1 MPLNIPVKQNKK
13 LETVVQRINENITIS
28 TYWYCSNITAIDRM
42 GINDHGPVHIR
53 IVANLALKILRMLIE
68 ANVQPSVEKHHKLTR
83 DDAEV
88 IVVLAAALHDIGHI
102 VHRANHEPFSVA
114 LAANLLSELLVGL
127 YEPRERA
134 IITAEVLHAIYAH
147 DTHVEPLTVEA
158 GALKIAD
165 ALDMEEGR
173 ARIPF
178 KAGSLTI
185 HAVSATAI
193 EDVQIRKGDKRPICI
208 EIKMSNSAGIFQ
220 IDNLLKEKLK
230 RSGLA
235 EYFEIRAEITGEE
248 KKLIERYEL

>member
-13 LETVVQRINENITIS
+13 LEAVVQRLDEHVTLN
-28 TYWYCSNITAIDRM
+28 TYWSCSNITAIDRM

-68 ANVQPSVEKHHKLTR
+68 AGVQPSVEKHHKLTK

-102 VHRANHEPFSVA
+102 VHRVNHEPFSVA
-114 LAANLLSELLVGL
+114 LAVNLLPDLLKDI
-127 YEPRERA
+127 YAERERA

-147 DTHVEPLTVEA
+147 ETHIEPLTVEA
-158 GALKIAD
+158 GVLKIAD

-185 HAVSATAI
+185 HAVSASAI
-193 EDVQIRKGDKRPICI
+193 EDVQLRKGEKRPICI
-208 EIKMSNSAGIFQ
+208 EIKMANSAGIFQ

-230 RSGLA
+230 HSGLA
-235 EYFEIRAEITGEE
+235 EYFEIRAEITGDE
-248 KKLIERYEL
+248 KKLVERYEL